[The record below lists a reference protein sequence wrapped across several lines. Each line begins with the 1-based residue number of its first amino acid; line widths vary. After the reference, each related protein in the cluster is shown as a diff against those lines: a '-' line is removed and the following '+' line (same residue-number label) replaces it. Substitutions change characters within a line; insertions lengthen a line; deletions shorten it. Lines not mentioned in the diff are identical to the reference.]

1 MNQNHYQLI
10 SLLTSHEKNKYSYHE
25 LSELLGLGKRSIV
38 NYIAEINEFLTKNSF
53 HTIQLLTDNTVEF
66 NSTAQ
71 EIKEIRKIYFSLPS
85 YEYHYSFHE
94 RIIIIKLLLFRYNK
108 ITISS
113 IMRALSTSKATCLAD
128 MKTVANDLK
137 QQHISL
143 VSGSGGYAIDV
154 NEVYRRDYLIVSFH
168 SLLDMSNNHANVSGT
183 EIWIN
188 HHFQLAAYNKRIFPV
203 LTSWQQKHSLT
214 LEGYQLFQLNWILVI
229 MLERMKQG
237 NYLTEFPT
245 HSNIHIINIALDLLT
260 RLLGVMDFEKIMPE
274 VYFLA
279 SYLEG
284 IQIIVSPQ
292 LPLGN
297 IPSNAVI
304 HTFLANIAVDLKIM
318 IINDEK
324 LFEQLSNHIKSFF
337 SILER
342 DIPFDKKLLQEL
354 QKEYP
359 RICNSVKN
367 NLYILE
373 QSFHRIYNE
382 GETTFLIM
390 HIAAAVS
397 RLLSESCEFNILFV
411 CDSGIATSS
420 YIIDKL
426 NYYCKVDSIETTSS
440 IEFNNYIRTT
450 DTIPNLIISFHPDI
464 DTSIPVVL
472 ISPELSSGDISCIQ
486 EKMYSFRTNENTL
499 INRRMVSRRG
509 LPSEPANNIIRPEL
523 IVLDLEADTWID
535 AIQMCGNILLAN
547 NAISQG
553 YIDSIVRSVY
563 INGPYFVFWPQVALA
578 HAEPSPAGP
587 NTFSASMIRLKK
599 PVCFGSG
606 QNDPVKYIFLFVSSE
621 SKEDTDKMVKLI
633 NICASRT
640 LFQKLD
646 ECTTS
651 DEAFR
656 LIINE

>member
-10 SLLTSHEKNKYSYHE
+10 SLLTAHEKNKYSYHD
-25 LSELLGLGKRSIV
+25 LSEQLGLGKRSIV
-38 NYIAEINEFLTKNSF
+38 NYIGEINEFLAKNNF
-53 HTIQLLTDNTVEF
+53 RTIQILADNTVEF
-66 NSTAQ
+66 NCSAH
-71 EIKEIRKIYFSLPS
+71 EIKEIRRRYFSLPA
-85 YEYHYSFHE
+85 YEYRYSFQE
-94 RIIIIKLLLFRYNK
+94 RITIIKLLLFRYNK
-108 ITISS
+108 LPMSA
-113 IMRALSTSKATCLAD
+113 IMHALSTSKATCLAD
-128 MKTVANDLK
+128 MKTVASDLK

-143 VSGSGGYAIDV
+143 ISDSGGYAVDV
-154 NEVYRRDYLIVSFH
+154 NEVFRRDYLIVAFH
-168 SLLDMSNNHANVSGT
+168 SLLDMSGNQAGVSGT
-183 EIWIN
+183 EIWISQ
-188 HHFQLAAYNKRIFPV
+188 HFKLDRYNKRLFPV
-203 LTSWQQKHSLT
+203 LTSWQQKHRLT
-214 LEGYQLFQLNWILVI
+214 LEGYQLFQLNWILIV

-245 HSNIHIINIALDLLT
+245 HSNAGITNIALDLLT
-260 RLLGVMDFEKIMPE
+260 RLPDTDRLETIMPE
-274 VYFLA
+274 VHFLA

-318 IINDEK
+318 ILNDEK

-342 DIPFDKKLLQEL
+342 DIPFDRKLLQEL
-354 QKEYP
+354 KKEYP
-359 RICNSVKN
+359 RICSSVKN

-397 RLLSESCEFNILFV
+397 RLLSANCEFHILFV

-426 NYYCKVDSIETTSS
+426 NYYCKVDSIQTTSS
-440 IEFNNYIRTT
+440 IEFQNYIRSAAAP
-450 DTIPNLIISFHPDI
+450 PNLILSFHPDI
-464 DTSIPVVL
+464 DTKIPVVL
-472 ISPELSSGDISCIQ
+472 ISPELSPGDISCIQ

-499 INRRMVSRRG
+499 ITRRM
-509 LPSEPANNIIRPEL
+509 LPRKGFPADNIIRPEL
-523 IVLDLEADTWID
+523 IALDLEADSWID
-535 AIQMCGNILLAN
+535 AIQMCGNILLAE
-547 NAISQG
+547 NAIAQS
-553 YIDSIVRSVY
+553 YIDSIIRSVY
-563 INGPYFVFWPQVALA
+563 INGPYFVFWPHVALA
-578 HAEPSPAGP
+578 HAEPSPAGR
-587 NTFSASMIRLKK
+587 NVFAASMIRLKR
-599 PVCFGSG
+599 PVCFGSEY
-606 QNDPVKYIFLFVSSE
+606 NDPVKYIFLFVSSE
-621 SKEDTDKMVKLI
+621 SKEDSDKMVKLI
-633 NICASRT
+633 NTCASPT

-646 ECTTS
+646 GCAAA

-656 LIINE
+656 LIINES